1 MVNEKEVVNLI
12 NSIVA
17 RQLKALEEVANEKN
31 IQIGDPEDFL
41 LQEIKKQFGISIKN
55 LHSLYNDFIDTDECT
70 LGVALQYIPLFTVYG
85 LINAAQLGVTQE
97 EYYKVVEYYITEKFD
112 LVDKG
117 DKKGKLIQKRY

>member
-1 MVNEKEVVNLI
+1 MINEKEVVDLI
-12 NSIVA
+12 NNIVV

-41 LQEIKKQFGISIKN
+41 LQEIKKQFGMSIQN
-55 LHSLYNDFIDTDECT
+55 LQSLYNDFIDTDECT

-117 DKKGKLIQKRY
+117 DKKK